1 MSSITLK
8 TELKTLFH
16 IVRFMAQI
24 NQKWKETRLYC
35 TQDDDFLKNNTV
47 TLKFFEHSHFLKEKN
62 HVNLKSSKIS
72 NEKQSLPSFSN
83 NLRVV
88 VMMSK

>member
-1 MSSITLK
+1 MHEIQMSSITLK

-47 TLKFFEHSHFLKEKN
+47 TLKNLSIHIFLKK
-62 HVNLKSSKIS
+62 KI
-72 NEKQSLPSFSN
+72 
-83 NLRVV
+83 
-88 VMMSK
+88 M